1 MARWACWGVAFFVV
15 ALACCAGPVRAQ
27 DEPDLRVSG
36 YYKNLLLRSETW
48 DGERYTLDLNRLRL
62 GLKGPLAPS
71 LRIDIQYDNEA
82 LLGSYLRTTQ
92 FQQQKDQPPPQY
104 WSAQSNTVERPSL
117 YGVHR
122 LYRAQLQLAI
132 GDTDLRI
139 GRQRI
144 AWGTGRFWSPLD
156 LLNPFSPVAL
166 EREERL
172 GVDALLVEHKF
183 GPVSRL
189 SAVYAPSHV
198 AGEDSR
204 ALQWHDNARGVDFSF
219 TGGRF
224 RGGDVVGVDL
234 AGQIAQAGVRA
245 ELTRV
250 RPREGK
256 AFVRALLGLDYA
268 FASTLTLSAELY
280 RDGSGADSTAAYDF
294 LALLNGAR
302 QTLARRYLGLHAGYE
317 ITPLLKLN
325 TDIVLNLDD
334 RSRFVAPSITYSIR
348 TNLDGSL
355 GVRWFSGPAGSEYAR
370 PPDAVYVILQW
381 FF

>member
-1 MARWACWGVAFFVV
+1 MSRLARFGLAVAAMAYCVAP
-15 ALACCAGPVRAQ
+15 ASAQ
-27 DEPDLRVSG
+27 DNPDLRVSG
-36 YYKNLLLRSETW
+36 YYKNVLLRSKTW
-48 DGERYTLDLNRLRL
+48 ADERYTLDLNRLRL
-62 GLKGPLAPS
+62 ELKGQLSAAVAFD
-71 LRIDIQYDNEA
+71 LQYDNEV
-82 LLGSYLRTTQ
+82 LLGSYLRTHQ

-104 WSAQSNTVERPSL
+104 WSAQANYVDRPAL

-122 LYRAQLQLAI
+122 LYRAQVQIAF

-172 GVDALLVEHKF
+172 GVDAVLVEHKF

-189 SAVYAPSHV
+189 AAVYAPSRV
-198 AGEDSR
+198 PGQDSR
-204 ALQWHDNARGVDFSF
+204 ALQWHANACGVDFSF

-224 RGGDVVGVDL
+224 RGDSVIGVDL
-234 AGQIAQAGVRA
+234 AGQIGQAGVRA

-250 RPREGK
+250 RTR
-256 AFVRALLGLDYA
+256 LGQDFTRSLVGIDYA
-268 FASTLTLSAELY
+268 FANTLTLSAEFY
-280 RDGSGADSTAAYDF
+280 RDGGGTDSSAAYDF
-294 LALLNGAR
+294 LALASGLR
-302 QTLARRYLGLHAGYE
+302 QTLAQHYLGLHAGYE

-348 TNLDGSL
+348 TNLDGSFS
-355 GVRWFSGPAGSEYAR
+355 VRWFSGPTGSEYAR
-370 PPDAVYVILQW
+370 PPGAAYLSLQW

>member
-1 MARWACWGVAFFVV
+1 MSRPVRCAGFIG
-15 ALACCAGPVRAQ
+15 LACACVVTPTSAQ
-27 DEPDLRVSG
+27 DEPDLGVSG
-36 YYKNLLLRSETW
+36 YYKNLLLRSETFV
-48 DGERYTLDLNRLRL
+48 GEPYTLDLNRLRL
-62 GLKGPLAPS
+62 ELKGRLAAGV
-71 LRIDIQYDNEA
+71 RFDIQYDNEV
-82 LLGSYLRTTQ
+82 LLGNHLRTSQ
-92 FQQQKDQPPPQY
+92 FRQQKDQPPSQY
-104 WSAQSNTVERPSL
+104 WSAQANYVERSAL

-122 LYRAQLQLAI
+122 LYRAQLEMAF

-172 GVDALLVEHKF
+172 GVDAALVEHKF
-183 GPVSRL
+183 GPATRL
-189 SAVYAPSHV
+189 GAVYAPSHSP
-198 AGEDSR
+198 GENTR

-224 RGGDVVGVDL
+224 RGDDVIGVDL
-234 AGQIAQAGVRA
+234 AGQIGQAGVRA

-256 AFVRALLGLDYA
+256 SFVRALAGIDYA
-268 FASTLTLSAELY
+268 FANTLTLSAELY
-280 RDGSGADSTAAYDF
+280 RDGGGADNTAAYDF
-294 LALLNGAR
+294 AALVNGSR
-302 QTLARRYLGLHAGYE
+302 LTLARRYLGLRASYE

-325 TDIVLNLDD
+325 TDVVLNLDD
-334 RSRFVAPSITYSIR
+334 RSRLVAPGVAWSIR
-348 TNLDGSL
+348 ANLDASFA
-355 GVRWFSGPAGSEYAR
+355 VRWFSGAAGSEYAR
-370 PPDAVYVILQW
+370 MPDAAHLSLQR

>member
-1 MARWACWGVAFFVV
+1 MSRLLRRRAVV
-15 ALACCAGPVRAQ
+15 ALALACGIAPACAQEGA
-27 DEPDLRVSG
+27 DLRVLG
-36 YYKNLLLRSETW
+36 YYKNLLLRSDTW
-48 DGERYTLDLNRLRL
+48 AGERYALDLSRLRL
-62 GLKGPLAPS
+62 ELKGRIAPTVGF
-71 LRIDIQYDNEA
+71 DIQYDNEA

-104 WSAQSNTVERPSL
+104 WSAQVNYIDRPAL
-117 YGVHR
+117 YAVHR
-122 LYRAQLQLAI
+122 LYRAQLQIAF

-139 GRQRI
+139 GKQRI

-172 GVDALLVEHKF
+172 GVDAVLVEHKF

-189 SAVYAPSHV
+189 AAVYAPSRV
-198 AGEDSR
+198 PGEDSR

-224 RGGDVVGVDL
+224 GSDNVIGFDL
-234 AGQIAQAGVRA
+234 AGQIGQAGVRA
-245 ELTRV
+245 ELTHV

-256 AFVRALLGLDYA
+256 AFNRSLVGIDYA
-268 FASTLTLSAELY
+268 FANTLTLSAELY
-280 RDGSGADSTAAYDF
+280 RDGGGADSTAAYDF
-294 LALLNGAR
+294 VALATGSR
-302 QTLARRYLGLHAGYE
+302 QTLAQHYLGLHAGYE

-325 TDIVLNLDD
+325 TDVVLNLDD
-334 RSRFVAPSITYSIR
+334 RSRFVAPSVTYSIR

-355 GVRWFSGPAGSEYAR
+355 GVRLFSGPTGSEYAR
-370 PPDAVYVILQW
+370 PPNAAYLSLQW

>member
-1 MARWACWGVAFFVV
+1 M
-15 ALACCAGPVRAQ
+15 
-27 DEPDLRVSG
+27 PDLRVSG

-48 DGERYTLDLNRLRL
+48 DDERYTLDLNRLRL
-62 GLKGPLAPS
+62 EVKGRLAPS
-71 LRIDIQYDNEA
+71 VRLDVQYDNEI
-82 LLGSYLRTTQ
+82 LLGSYLRTAQ

-104 WSAQSNTVERPSL
+104 WRAQANYVERAAL
-117 YGVHR
+117 YGAHR
-122 LYRAQLQLAI
+122 LYRAQLQVAF

-172 GVDALLVEHKF
+172 GVDAVLVEHKF

-189 SAVYAPSHV
+189 SAVVAPSRV
-198 AGEDSR
+198 AGENSR
-204 ALQWHDNARGVDFSF
+204 ALQWHDNARGADFSF
-219 TGGRF
+219 TAGRF
-224 RGGDVVGVDL
+224 RGDDVIGVDL
-234 AGQIAQAGVRA
+234 AGQFAQAGLRA

-250 RPREGK
+250 RPREGQ
-256 AFVRALLGLDYA
+256 AFVRALLGIDYA
-268 FASTLTLSAELY
+268 FANTLTLSAELY
-280 RDGSGADSTAAYDF
+280 RDGSGAASTATYDF
-294 LALLNGAR
+294 LALINGSR
-302 QTLARRYLGLHAGYE
+302 QTLARHYLGLHAGYE

-348 TNLDGSL
+348 TNLDGSV

>member
-1 MARWACWGVAFFVV
+1 MSRP
-15 ALACCAGPVRAQ
+15 ACCAGAIGLALACGAASASAQ
-27 DEPDLRVSG
+27 EDADLRVSG
-36 YYKNLLLRSETW
+36 YYKNLLLRSDTW
-48 DGERYTLDLNRLRL
+48 TGERYTLDINRLRL
-62 GLKGPLAPS
+62 ELKGKLAPS
-71 LRIDIQYDNEA
+71 VGFDIQYDNEI

-92 FQQQKDQPPPQY
+92 FQQQKDQAPPQY
-104 WSAQSNTVERPSL
+104 WSAQATYVDRSAL

-122 LYRAQLQLAI
+122 LYRAQVQMAF
-132 GDTDLRI
+132 GDTDVRI

-172 GVDALLVEHKF
+172 GVDAVLVEHKF

-189 SAVYAPSHV
+189 AAVYAPSRV
-198 AGEDSR
+198 PGEDTR
-204 ALQWHDNARGVDFSF
+204 ALQWHDNARGLDFSF

-224 RGGDVVGVDL
+224 RGSDVIGTDL
-234 AGQIAQAGVRA
+234 AGQIGQAGVRA

-250 RPREGK
+250 RPRQGK
-256 AFVRALLGLDYA
+256 VFVRSLVGIDYA
-268 FASTLTLSAELY
+268 FTNTLTLSAELY
-280 RDGSGADSTAAYDF
+280 RDGSGADRTAAYDF
-294 LALLNGAR
+294 LALATGAR

-317 ITPLLKLN
+317 MTPLLKLN

-334 RSRFVAPSITYSIR
+334 DSRIVAPSITYSIR
-348 TNLDGSL
+348 ANLDGSL
-355 GVRWFSGPAGSEYAR
+355 GLRWFRGPTGSEYAR
-370 PPDAVYVILQW
+370 VPDAAYLSLQW

>member
-1 MARWACWGVAFFVV
+1 MFRLVRFGLAVV
-15 ALACCAGPVRAQ
+15 ALACCAAPASAQ
-27 DEPDLRVSG
+27 DDPDLRVSG
-36 YYKNLLLRSETW
+36 YYKNLLLRSKTW
-48 DGERYTLDLNRLRL
+48 ADERYTLDLNRLRL
-62 GLKGPLAPS
+62 ELKGQLSAAVAFD
-71 LRIDIQYDNEA
+71 LQYDNEV
-82 LLGSYLRTTQ
+82 LLGSYLRTPQ
-92 FQQQKDQPPPQY
+92 FLQQKDQPPPQY
-104 WSAQSNTVERPSL
+104 WSAQANYVDRPAL

-122 LYRAQLQLAI
+122 LYRAQVQMAF

-172 GVDALLVEHKF
+172 GVDAVLVEHKF

-189 SAVYAPSHV
+189 AAVYAPSRV
-198 AGEDSR
+198 PGQDSR

-224 RGGDVVGVDL
+224 GSENVIGLDL
-234 AGQIAQAGVRA
+234 AGQIGQAGVRA

-250 RPREGK
+250 RTR
-256 AFVRALLGLDYA
+256 LGQDFTRSLVGIDYA
-268 FASTLTLSAELY
+268 FANTLTLSAELY
-280 RDGSGADSTAAYDF
+280 RDGGGTNSTAAYDF
-294 LALLNGAR
+294 LALATGLR
-302 QTLARRYLGLHAGYE
+302 QTLAQHYLGLHAGYE
-317 ITPLLKLN
+317 ITPLLKLR

-348 TNLDGSL
+348 TNLDGSF
-355 GVRWFSGPAGSEYAR
+355 GVRWFSGSTGSEYAR
-370 PPDAVYVILQW
+370 PPDAAYLSLQS

>member
-1 MARWACWGVAFFVV
+1 MSRLARFGLAVV
-15 ALACCAGPVRAQ
+15 ALACCVAPASAQ
-27 DEPDLRVSG
+27 DNADLRVSG
-36 YYKNLLLRSETW
+36 YYKNLLLRSDTW
-48 DGERYTLDLNRLRL
+48 AGERYVLDLNRLRL
-62 GLKGPLAPS
+62 EVKGQLAPAVHV
-71 LRIDIQYDNEA
+71 DIQYDNEV

-104 WSAQSNTVERPSL
+104 WSAQANYIDRPDL
-117 YGVHR
+117 YAGHR
-122 LYRAQLQLAI
+122 LYRAQLQIAF

-166 EREERL
+166 ERDERL
-172 GVDALLVEHKF
+172 GVDAVLVEHKF

-189 SAVYAPSHV
+189 AAVYAPSRV
-198 AGEDSR
+198 PGESSR

-224 RGGDVVGVDL
+224 GSDNVIGLDL
-234 AGQIAQAGVRA
+234 AGQIGQAGVRA
-245 ELTRV
+245 ELTHV

-256 AFVRALLGLDYA
+256 AFNRSLVGIDYA
-268 FASTLTLSAELY
+268 FANTLTLSAELY
-280 RDGSGADSTAAYDF
+280 RDGGGADSMAAYDF
-294 LALLNGAR
+294 VALVTGSR
-302 QTLARRYLGLHAGYE
+302 QTLAQHYLGLHAGYD

-325 TDIVLNLDD
+325 TDVVLNLDD

-355 GVRWFSGPAGSEYAR
+355 GVRLFSGPTGSEYAR
-370 PPDAVYVILQW
+370 PPNAAYLSLQW

>member
-1 MARWACWGVAFFVV
+1 MSRPASCAGIIGL
-15 ALACCAGPVRAQ
+15 ALACAAAPAFAQ
-27 DEPDLRVSG
+27 DDADLRLTG
-36 YYKNLLLRSETW
+36 YYKNLLVRSDTW
-48 DGERYTLDLNRLRL
+48 AGERYTLDINRLRL
-62 GLKGPLAPS
+62 ELKGQLAPNVGF
-71 LRIDIQYDNEA
+71 DVQYDNEV

-104 WSAQSNTVERPSL
+104 WAAQANYVDRSAL

-122 LYRAQLQLAI
+122 LYRAQVQMAF
-132 GDTDLRI
+132 GDTDVRI

-172 GVDALLVEHKF
+172 GVDAVLVEHRF

-189 SAVYAPSHV
+189 AAVYAPSRV
-198 AGEDSR
+198 PGEDSR
-204 ALQWHDNARGVDFSF
+204 ALQWHDNARGVDFSL

-224 RGGDVVGVDL
+224 RGSDVIGVDL
-234 AGQIAQAGVRA
+234 AGQIGPAGVRA

-250 RPREGK
+250 RLREGK
-256 AFVRALLGLDYA
+256 VFVRSLVGIDYA
-268 FASTLTLSAELY
+268 FANTLTLSAELY
-280 RDGSGADSTAAYDF
+280 RDGSGSDRSAAYDF
-294 LALLNGAR
+294 LALATGAR
-302 QTLARRYLGLHAGYE
+302 QTLARHYLGLHTGYE

-334 RSRFVAPSITYSIR
+334 RSRIVAPNITYSIR
-348 TNLDGSL
+348 ANLDGSL
-355 GVRWFSGPAGSEYAR
+355 GLRWFRGPTGSEYAR
-370 PPDAVYVILQW
+370 VPDAAYLSLQW

>member
-1 MARWACWGVAFFVV
+1 MCSRSRRAAVVLAVYAACIAPAWSQEEQG
-15 ALACCAGPVRAQ
+15 
-27 DEPDLRVSG
+27 LRFSG
-36 YYKNLLLRSETW
+36 YYKNLLLHSESW
-48 DGERYTLDLNRLRL
+48 DGEPYTLDLNRLRL
-62 GLKGPLAPS
+62 ELKGPLAPNV
-71 LRIDIQYDNEA
+71 RVDVQYDNEV

-104 WSAQSNTVERPSL
+104 WSAQSNYVERPAL

-122 LYRAQLQLAI
+122 LYRAQLQVAA

-183 GPVSRL
+183 SPVSRV
-189 SAVYAPSHV
+189 SGVYAPSRTP
-198 AGEDSR
+198 GEDSR

-219 TGGRF
+219 TVGRF
-224 RGGDVVGVDL
+224 RGSEVVGVDL
-234 AGQIAQAGVRA
+234 AGQIGQAGVRA

-250 RPREGK
+250 RPRIGT
-256 AFVRALLGLDYA
+256 AFVRALLGIDYA
-268 FASTLTLSAELY
+268 FANTLTLSAELY
-280 RDGSGADSTAAYDF
+280 RDGSGASSTAAYDF
-294 LALLNGAR
+294 FALVNGSR
-302 QTLARRYLGLHAGYE
+302 QTLARHYLGLHAGYE

-355 GVRWFSGPAGSEYAR
+355 GVRWFSGPAGSEFAR
-370 PPDAVYVILQW
+370 PPDAVTVVLQW